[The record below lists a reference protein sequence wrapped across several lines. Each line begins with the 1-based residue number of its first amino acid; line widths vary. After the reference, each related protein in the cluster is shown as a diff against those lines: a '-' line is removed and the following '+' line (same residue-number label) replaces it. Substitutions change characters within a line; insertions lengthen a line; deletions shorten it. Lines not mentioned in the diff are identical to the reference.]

1 MSLKKAKFINKHLR
15 VYIQE
20 YNYDLK
26 QQWLF
31 LNYPDTLLVSKHAIK
46 YFKKP
51 TASHVRRRSMQCFIN
66 ITEKGI

>member
-15 VYIQE
+15 E

-31 LNYPDTLLVSKHAIK
+31 LNYHDTLLVSKHAIK
-46 YFKKP
+46 YCKKP
-51 TASHVRRRSMQCFIN
+51 TASHVLRRSMQCFIN
-66 ITEKGI
+66 IAEKGI